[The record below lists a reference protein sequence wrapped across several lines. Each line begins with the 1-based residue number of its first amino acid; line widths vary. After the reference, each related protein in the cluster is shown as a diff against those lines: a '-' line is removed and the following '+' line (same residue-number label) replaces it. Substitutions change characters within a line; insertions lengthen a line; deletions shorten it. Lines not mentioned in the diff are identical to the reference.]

1 MPTSWLRAM
10 FNREPDSV
18 ESPDVVDMQ
27 QRGGRILGVT
37 HSGYRNGRHVLVP
50 GQTHEYFDSYTVEG
64 PSDDRIEAIVQTE
77 YPHGYISRIKDRPD
91 SKPVYMGDKFGPF
104 GLLDQDSLRNAWD
117 SLINLKTTYPNIE
130 NRSWNKIKAQQ
141 NGGTV
146 SRYGHKFY
154 ADAENDWNFVTD
166 SRAGHLRNGRY
177 YEASTSR
184 SPEGATTER
193 YYLGEHEQNGELKPS
208 YYLQRDIY
216 PRNDGPADTVWVY
229 RIPRPHAYHF
239 TSANLIGEPFEKVIT
254 SDGYNNMKI
263 WGGSQDVNMG
273 AENVKKVRD
282 QINNIFERLN
292 LKK

>member
-18 ESPDVVDMQ
+18 EGPEVVE
-27 QRGGRILGVT
+27 
-37 HSGYRNGRHVLVP
+37 S
-50 GQTHEYFDSYTVEG
+50 
-64 PSDDRIEAIVQTE
+64 
-77 YPHGYISRIKDRPD
+77 
-91 SKPVYMGDKFGPF
+91 
-104 GLLDQDSLRNAWD
+104 
-117 SLINLKTTYPNIE
+117 
-130 NRSWNKIKAQQ
+130 QQ

-154 ADAENDWNFVTD
+154 ADAERDDQSNTD
-166 SRAGHLRNGRY
+166 ARTGRLRNGRY
-177 YEASTSR
+177 YEAAAGR
-184 SPEGATTER
+184 SPEGVTTEY